1 MLQCTCLLSC
11 VQLFVTPW
19 TIAHQVPLSI
29 ILSRQN
35 YWSGLPCPTPGEFPN
50 PEIEPTLS
58 ASLEWT
64 GGLFTTEL
72 PGKPVMVHICVYSAF
87 PEGIMRL
94 IIYLYFLY
102 L

>member
-1 MLQCTCLLSC
+1 M
-11 VQLFVTPW
+11 
-19 TIAHQVPLSI
+19 

-35 YWSGLPCPTPGEFPN
+35 YWSGLPCPTPGGLPD

-64 GGLFTTEL
+64 GGFFTAEL
-72 PGKPVMVHICVYSAF
+72 PGKPVMVHICIYFAF

-94 IIYLYFLY
+94 IIFYILYISRDI
-102 L
+102 